1 MLHLSL
7 LTGVSPLTSELLGLV
22 ESVGV
27 VEVGELGSKH
37 EGEVSNLH
45 VADEPAHQEFMVPDH
60 AANPLVVGPSSES
73 RQRCDGTNVEEK
85 EYETTST
92 SRQGLVVGGD
102 LLWANSLEESF
113 HVVVMRE
120 ENRVGV
126 CVIWMLVAVSHLG
139 KLTRVVVSAIFL
151 HVLWLGSKKHTIV

>member
-7 LTGVSPLTSELLGLV
+7 LTSVSPLTSELLGLV
-22 ESVGV
+22 ESVSV
-27 VEVGELGSKH
+27 VEVGELGSEH

-45 VADEPAHQEFMVPDH
+45 VADEPAHQELMVPDH

-102 LLWANSLEESF
+102 LLWANSFEESL
-113 HVVVMRE
+113 HVVVVRE
-120 ENRVGV
+120 ENWVGFGV
-126 CVIWMLVAVSHLG
+126 VWVLVAVGHLSKFAG
-139 KLTRVVVSAIFL
+139 VVVSSIFL
-151 HVLWLGSKKHTIV
+151 DVLGLGTIKK